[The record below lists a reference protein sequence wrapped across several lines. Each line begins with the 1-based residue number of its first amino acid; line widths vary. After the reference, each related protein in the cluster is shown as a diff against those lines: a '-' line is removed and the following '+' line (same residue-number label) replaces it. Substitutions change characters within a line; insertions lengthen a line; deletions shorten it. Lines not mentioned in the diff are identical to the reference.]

1 MTQYDNNMSGIIS
14 RNERKE
20 TDKHPD
26 IKGQCEIDGV
36 QYWIDGWSKT
46 RNSDGGKFYSL
57 KFKPKQQAAAPAKAS
72 PAPAKA
78 APSGFDDLD
87 DGSDIPFVS
96 ASPMFDMVP
105 RKLRKMARYDY

>member
-57 KFKPKQQAAAPAKAS
+57 KFKPKQQAAAPAKA
-72 PAPAKA
+72 APAKA
-78 APSGFDDLD
+78 APPADPWD
-87 DGSDIPFVS
+87 DGSDLPF
-96 ASPMFDMVP
+96 
-105 RKLRKMARYDY
+105 